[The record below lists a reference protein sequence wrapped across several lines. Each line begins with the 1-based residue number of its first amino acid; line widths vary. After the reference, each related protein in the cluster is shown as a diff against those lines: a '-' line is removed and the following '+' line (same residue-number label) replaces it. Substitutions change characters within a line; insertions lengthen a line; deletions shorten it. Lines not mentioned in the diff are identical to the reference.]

1 MKRVLLLCGLT
12 LLLLVNSSTGKV
24 NEKSQQQQG
33 QNFER
38 IEQQSVPIG
47 EVPVSSPAD
56 NAAVLSSKNTG
67 ATSSWNRG
75 SYSTSGDTMITYN
88 PVKYSV
94 RTSFRN
100 PSSSPTMV
108 QGAVQQVS
116 RTVTYRDVDVPTIR
130 VNRPP
135 MQIEI
140 GGNSGGSLSN
150 PSNQLHILFKS
161 NSGPMFEPFGAG
173 GGPSSVARPE
183 ASTYARFGR
192 QQPARRVMTVTNSN
206 PTFDYSQY
214 MRPVQYSTHVIKP
227 MPSSS
232 GRHYNAQ
239 QNNRQPFYQGGW
251 QANNLNNNYR
261 QVNSQIKEG
270 IQMQAGQMYEIP
282 TQTRVIRPGGSSS
295 TGGFSTYN
303 TFVSS
308 PTSSYSF
315 SPAKVTTTVQSG
327 KSAFEAAREILGEK
341 MFNDIYGTS
350 NIVTA
355 SKPLVLNRQTG
366 GGERR
371 THFIQPPSAQRYSSS
386 SSSNSYSSYS
396 SSSSSNFGPNA
407 GSSSKTTEVR
417 QSFNSALPPAEQ
429 HKQSVVVTEV
439 QVKPAPVHVVQPAPV
454 PVPVAPVVPLVQPV
468 QPVTPVFPQAQPA
481 VVLNSVPLQS
491 AQVYNQRQ
499 QEVYSVQPL
508 PQQPQQVQTVQQT
521 FKPFIQQ
528 QQQQQQSSRYQQQ
541 QRTGSYS
548 SRPVQQQ
555 QQQQFF
561 QQSVPLET
569 IPVESQ
575 QKQQQQ
581 LTAAQPLALAVLQN
595 PVYRIPVE
603 TVSTTNVHQQEA
615 QQIVPVFQTTRT
627 VQVRPLV
634 QETHL
639 ITPQTPK
646 SGVVEQSSNQ
656 FTTSVQQQQQP
667 APSVTTFE
675 QTVQQQPA
683 QPAPVVPLAPYP
695 QPSVSSTNVQQTI
708 AEPVVFGS
716 KVQTKFVQEDA
727 LQQQQQQQTGN
738 SVASS
743 SSSSVGEEEVEAK
756 VEEAVPAVVV
766 APTPIEVPVVSFTT
780 TTNNNNV
787 DKSDNNRVESSVEYA
802 QEAEGSTGSTGSSQE
817 EPIVEYNKLKERPQ
831 PAVPQPQPAPQYKP
845 LPQFVQQSTSSATSS
860 QTSSSAQS
868 EDQQNQIGSSVQ
880 TSSVQQQSQPLPYG
894 TRLVQPAKP
903 FDQQQT
909 EQIQQSYLTGNIPPP
924 PLLLA
929 K

>member
-1 MKRVLLLCGLT
+1 
-12 LLLLVNSSTGKV
+12 
-24 NEKSQQQQG
+24 
-33 QNFER
+33 
-38 IEQQSVPIG
+38 
-47 EVPVSSPAD
+47 
-56 NAAVLSSKNTG
+56 
-67 ATSSWNRG
+67 
-75 SYSTSGDTMITYN
+75 MITYN

-183 ASTYARFGR
+183 ASTYARFGS

-227 MPSSS
+227 MPSSSFSSSSSSSSS

-282 TQTRVIRPGGSSS
+282 TQTRVIRPGGSS
-295 TGGFSTYN
+295 TTGFSTYN

-439 QVKPAPVHVVQPAPV
+439 QVKPAQVHVVQPAPV

-541 QRTGSYS
+541 QQTGSYS
-548 SRPVQQQ
+548 SRPVQQ

-569 IPVESQ
+569 IPVESVQQVKPQPQQTAYVYQQ

-646 SGVVEQSSNQ
+646 SGVVTKQQHEAAAQEERKTESTSSQVEQSVSNQ

-683 QPAPVVPLAPYP
+683 KPAPVVPLAPYP

-802 QEAEGSTGSTGSSQE
+802 QEVEGSTGSTGSSQE
-817 EPIVEYNKLKERPQ
+817 EPIVEYNKLKEKPQ

-880 TSSVQQQSQPLPYG
+880 TSSVQEQSQPLPYG

-909 EQIQQSYLTGNIPPP
+909 EQIQQSYLTGGEED
-924 PLLLA
+924 A
-929 K
+929 VVDSS